1 MITMLIEIQRREVRK
16 VGAVATDPATVCTY
30 QGAAVGRLV
39 YSSVEF
45 VSPRH
50 WRLCHNIKGA

>member
-1 MITMLIEIQRREVRK
+1 MVTMLIDIQRREIGK
-16 VGAVATDPATVCTY
+16 VGPDATDPASMCKY

-39 YSSVEF
+39 NSSVEF

-50 WRLCHNIKGA
+50 WRLCHDIKSE